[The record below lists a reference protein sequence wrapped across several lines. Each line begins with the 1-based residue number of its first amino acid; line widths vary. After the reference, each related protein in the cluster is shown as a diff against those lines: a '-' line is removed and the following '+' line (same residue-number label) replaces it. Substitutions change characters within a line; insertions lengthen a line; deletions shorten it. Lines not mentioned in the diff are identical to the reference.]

1 MACIV
6 CIEDIVAIVD
16 ADGQPTINNHIAGS
30 AHTNNFS
37 LEMALTE
44 QMLVKENLMT
54 NCTIF

>member
-1 MACIV
+1 MAYVV

-16 ADGQPTINNHIAGS
+16 GQPTINNHGIAGS